1 MPTVIRTAKREDLPG
16 ILQVLEELPVTTG
29 ETDRFDI
36 DETRAQEMWSK
47 ILAQDG
53 RTVLVAEENG
63 EIVGT
68 LDLIVVPN
76 LTHDLSP
83 WAMLENVVVAQADRR
98 QGVGRALVEE
108 AITRARAAGCYKVQL
123 LSFKERVQAHE
134 FYRSLGFEALA
145 EGFRMYF

>member
-1 MPTVIRTAKREDLPG
+1 VPTVIRTAKREDLPG